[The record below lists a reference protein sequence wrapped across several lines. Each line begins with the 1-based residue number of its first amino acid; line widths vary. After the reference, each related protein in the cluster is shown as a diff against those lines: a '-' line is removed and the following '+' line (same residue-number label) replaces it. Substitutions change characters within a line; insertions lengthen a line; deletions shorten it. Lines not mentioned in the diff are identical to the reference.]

1 MFLFCLGVECEVA
14 FDLCQTLPCQNNA
27 TCISSATHYEC
38 QCLPGYHGNDCDM
51 VLNPCSPNP
60 CLNAATCSVLDGED
74 GGGYDCDCAAGFSGL
89 NCSRDINE
97 CHSHPCLHG
106 GTCQDEVN
114 GFLCSC
120 STG

>member
-1 MFLFCLGVECEVA
+1 
-14 FDLCQTLPCQNNA
+14 
-27 TCISSATHYEC
+27 
-38 QCLPGYHGNDCDM
+38 M

-74 GGGYDCDCAAGFSGL
+74 GGGYECDCAAGFSGL